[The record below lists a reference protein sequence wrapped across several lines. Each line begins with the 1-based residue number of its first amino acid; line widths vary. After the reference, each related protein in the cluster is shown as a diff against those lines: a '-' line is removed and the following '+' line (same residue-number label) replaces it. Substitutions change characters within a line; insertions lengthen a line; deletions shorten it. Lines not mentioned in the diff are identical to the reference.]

1 MVWPFRKKKILDLTS
16 SNNKI
21 PESVRKRLELEYKD
35 LTSKPAK
42 QEVNA
47 TSEESSVGS
56 SALGFLGSLAG
67 ASKSSESS
75 IGSEIEDIHIKH
87 LKVKIE
93 DIEYK
98 FDSLSRQLG
107 KIMDRLD
114 LAEKKID
121 KIERRGL

>member
-56 SALGFLGSLAG
+56 SALGFLGNLAG

-75 IGSEIEDIHIKH
+75 IGSETEDIHIKH